1 MCSKKK
7 GEFTMKIVS
16 IYMED
21 SLHEKLK
28 LLAKLDR
35 RSVNSYINILLQS
48 CVENKEVDQD
58 NEDTNNTESI

>member
-1 MCSKKK
+1 
-7 GEFTMKIVS
+7 MKIVS

-21 SLHEKLK
+21 TLHEKLK

-35 RSVNSYINILLQS
+35 RSVNSYINILFQS

-58 NEDTNNTESI
+58 NEDTNNTGSI

>member
-1 MCSKKK
+1 
-7 GEFTMKIVS
+7 MKIVS

-21 SLHEKLK
+21 TLHEKLK

-58 NEDTNNTESI
+58 NEDTNNTGSI

>member
-1 MCSKKK
+1 
-7 GEFTMKIVS
+7 MKIVS